1 MVKSKNKI
9 IQKFKYAKLKYKE
22 EKKWHFRIHK
32 VIVIILNQ
40 KLEGNIL

>member
-22 EKKWHFRIHK
+22 KKWHFRINK